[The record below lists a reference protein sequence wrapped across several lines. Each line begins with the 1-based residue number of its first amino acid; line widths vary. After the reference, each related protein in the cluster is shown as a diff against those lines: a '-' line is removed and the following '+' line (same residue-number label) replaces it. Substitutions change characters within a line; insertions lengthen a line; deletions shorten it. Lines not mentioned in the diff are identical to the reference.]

1 MYFDARLWRLTR
13 GLRPGMLLGV
23 VLGLLALA
31 AGIARFAFLG
41 VALARVFAGE
51 GLVGAA
57 WPLAGVRR
65 GYSAWDTAPPT
76 SVAGAFR

>member
-57 WPLAGVRR
+57 WPLAGAVLAVLLR
-65 GYSAWDTAPPT
+65 GVLDQIGRAH
-76 SVAGAFR
+76 V